1 MFEGFKGMHIDEE
14 RAILNISDHNLV
26 RAWFKIGHNMKPKWE
41 KKKHKTITV
50 MKKDESSLEKC
61 RNHLKNQIGRS
72 SNFNLFLKKLK
83 TSVNHH
89 LKKRKRIKV
98 GKKGNKIIRAAEW
111 MDLEIIESIKLR
123 MKLNKIWRFSR
134 RNQSPQIQKACK
146 EEYENQKKVT
156 AALIYRKKSQWEK
169 DKIQETWKDGK
180 LFWNMIR
187 ELLGNNKE
195 DEEEVF
201 IYDE

>member
-1 MFEGFKGMHIDEE
+1 
-14 RAILNISDHNLV
+14 
-26 RAWFKIGHNMKPKWE
+26 MKPKWE

-61 RNHLKNQIGRS
+61 RDNLKNQIGKS
-72 SNFNLFLKKLK
+72 TNFNLFLKKLK

-89 LKKRKRIKV
+89 LRKRKRIKV

-134 RNQSPQIQKACK
+134 RNKTPRIQKACK
-146 EEYENQKKVT
+146 EEYENQRKVT
-156 AALIYRKKSQWEK
+156 EALIYKKKSQWERIK
-169 DKIQETWKDGK
+169 FKKLGK
-180 LFWNMIR
+180 M
-187 ELLGNNKE
+187 GNYSG
-195 DEEEVF
+195 
-201 IYDE
+201 I